1 MKKLEDGTLQFSIFP
16 TIIHVLDFSDLVDD
30 VEKICNGVEWTK
42 LGGKSVCRFADFR
55 IASRNKRKIYQ

>member
-30 VEKICNGVEWTK
+30 VEEICNGIEWSK
-42 LGGKSVCRFADFR
+42 LGEGNQSADLQ
-55 IASRNKRKIYQ
+55 ILESHP

>member
-16 TIIHVLDFSDLVDD
+16 TIIHVLDFFDLVDD

-42 LGGKSVCRFADFR
+42 LGGEIVCRFADFR